1 MPVNWKKTLS
11 ISWLV
16 SKIIFAV
23 FFLIEW
29 LATLVDILSV
39 MSTAGEPEPIL
50 KGLGKIYP
58 FTSYTDTIL
67 RFFLGDTIH
76 HFLFKHWIMAGFFFS
91 VVFLTLAMNHGRKRR
106 NLRNMPWSWW
116 GIILIL
122 ILEVTILFISFFYA
136 EPVPYAVDPSWH
148 IDIYHKIQFSVTL
161 TISGLFFVIYSSIKE
176 GKKLNERAYDLCTT
190 SLLYSIIFGIMTLEI
205 IAGFPWF
212 PGGYRDIFL
221 YGQSWFSFDKYLHFM
236 MSLAILLIL
245 WSLTKN
251 KWISGAIVVG
261 FHLLWE
267 LFEYGLQPEEII
279 DTLKDEIVNIS
290 AVIFAIIIVIFIEKR
305 MKRNQE
311 ISEPT
316 SDNTIK

>member
-1 MPVNWKKTLS
+1 M
-11 ISWLV
+11 
-16 SKIIFAV
+16 
-23 FFLIEW
+23 
-29 LATLVDILSV
+29 
-39 MSTAGEPEPIL
+39 
-50 KGLGKIYP
+50 
-58 FTSYTDTIL
+58 
-67 RFFLGDTIH
+67 
-76 HFLFKHWIMAGFFFS
+76 
-91 VVFLTLAMNHGRKRR
+91 
-106 NLRNMPWSWW
+106 
-116 GIILIL
+116 
-122 ILEVTILFISFFYA
+122 
-136 EPVPYAVDPSWH
+136 
-148 IDIYHKIQFSVTL
+148 
-161 TISGLFFVIYSSIKE
+161 FFVIYSSIKE